1 MGLYLFS
8 PLTPVTD
15 RIEVSH
21 RAGWALYW
29 AEEIGAKLI
38 TTSHMD
44 RVTDIVKP
52 GDTVYVYHG
61 MEFKDALNFPGG
73 PQPELYERVRKFQA
87 VGELVGY
94 GLFSMDRTM
103 PPYDELLGARLLA
116 PEFDQ
121 RGLYRVIAKS
131 VGQRWPTTKPKNL
144 VVGDSHALSLYTKGS
159 RIFRNDGLTLHGAL
173 NTGLSSLVNQAWC
186 PTIQS
191 ITFYFGNIDIRHHVL
206 RHGQNSGREL
216 LKEYRSQ
223 LKDLVKEYRK
233 QRIIVAEP
241 LPIENESRKLP
252 KTGWYKGTPFFG
264 SWADRANLRD
274 WWADE
279 MGKWPT
285 DGISVYRHPSHFW
298 NGTGELDFDVM
309 EKPQSVHIR
318 PSQYTHIW
326 KGGSW
331 SSSI

>member
-29 AEEIGAKLI
+29 AEELGAKLI

-44 RVTDIVKP
+44 LFADMVKP

-61 MEFKDALNFPGG
+61 MEFKNALNFPGG
-73 PQPELYERVRKFQA
+73 PQPSLYGKIKTFQEVA
-87 VGELVGY
+87 EKVGVKLI
-94 GLFSMDRTM
+94 SMDGPM
-103 PPYDELLGARLLA
+103 PNYAKMLGERLHSTHFNELKLYLA
-116 PEFDQ
+116 LSQSSE
-121 RGLYRVIAKS
+121 R
-131 VGQRWPTTKPKNL
+131 RWPTTRPRRL

-173 NTGLSSLVNQAWC
+173 KIGLSNLIKEAWC
-186 PTIQS
+186 PTIES
-191 ITFYFGNIDIRHHVL
+191 IVFYFGNIDIRHHVL
-206 RHGQNSGREL
+206 RHDQNSGREL

-223 LKDLVKEYRK
+223 LKGLVNRK
-233 QRIIVAEP
+233 QRITVAEP

-252 KTGWYKGTPFFG
+252 KTGWYKGEPFFG
-264 SWADRANLRD
+264 SWANRSNLRD
-274 WWADE
+274 WWAGELD
-279 MGKWPT
+279 KWPT
-285 DGISVYRHPSHFW
+285 DGISVYRHPLHFW
-298 NGTGELDFDVM
+298 NREGELDFDVM

-318 PSQYTHIW
+318 PSEYAHIN
-326 KGGSW
+326 KQGESW
-331 SSSI
+331 TCVL